1 MKYEL
6 LAPAGDMECLKWA
19 IEGGCDA
26 IYLGGNHF
34 GARAY
39 SKNFSDEELVEAIKY
54 AHRYGVKVYLTC
66 NTLRRRSRRIFK
78 ICSFCSSKWY

>member
-39 SKNFSDEELVEAIKY
+39 SKNFSDEELVEAI
-54 AHRYGVKVYLTC
+54 ALGHDLGHTPYGHVGERAFMTK
-66 NTLRRRSRRIFK
+66 K
-78 ICSFCSSKWY
+78 